1 MRSPSRG
8 IAPAEAARQAGVS
21 WPVGHEAFAAA
32 ADPVLDQ
39 PVVPVALLGI
49 DEHRRVRIA
58 CTRGYR
64 RRSRTATLKRT
75 QPVTGRQPDPG

>member
-1 MRSPSRG
+1 
-8 IAPAEAARQAGVS
+8 
-21 WPVGHEAFAAA
+21 
-32 ADPVLDQ
+32 VLDQ